1 MTRDTIIHVLVPEMR
16 VERREPKGQTF
27 GPDADNHLTA
37 YQELINA
44 LGIEDPSDFGEGNP
58 RRAVDL
64 LPHAISLRKS
74 ARAML
79 KAHADPNADLA
90 TKVATGEVD
99 PSAVGKTLAKTKEL
113 AERRKLEQTVIA
125 RSADRAFRN
134 GITAIRNVGEKR
146 WLGIVRP
153 IVEQAIRDKDQR
165 RWSTAHRLAAFLR
178 DPNIAALSRAIS
190 LQTEVPRYYYM
201 FRDWVGV
208 NRWQV
213 QRATHTYEKTN
224 VHAGEYAFVTV
235 GFNPNHVPPFPGVAE
250 FDPEWG
256 AGIYSA
262 EDALA
267 NADSIFRKQEAEID
281 TASPEPRPRT
291 KVFI

>member
-1 MTRDTIIHVLVPEMR
+1 VTRDTIIHALVPKMR
-16 VERREPKGQTF
+16 VERRDPKGQTF
-27 GPDADNHLTA
+27 GPDDKNFLATYRGLLD
-37 YQELINA
+37 A

-58 RRAVDL
+58 RRALDL
-64 LPHAISLRKS
+64 LAHAISLRKS

-79 KAHADPNADLA
+79 RAHADPDADLA

-99 PSAVGKTLAKTKEL
+99 PGAVGKTLAKTKEL
-113 AERRKLEQTVIA
+113 AERRKLEQMVIA

-146 WLGIVRP
+146 WLGILRP
-153 IVEQAIRDKDQR
+153 IVEQAIRDKDQL
-165 RWSTAHRLAAFLR
+165 RWSTAHRFGAFLR
-178 DPNIAALSRAIS
+178 DPDIAALSSAVS
-190 LQTEVPRYYYM
+190 GQKEVPRFHYM
-201 FRDWVGV
+201 FRDWAAV

-213 QRATHTYEKTN
+213 ERATHTYEKTN
-224 VHAGEYAFVTV
+224 VHAGEYAFVTI
-235 GFNPNHVPPFPGVAE
+235 GFNPNHVPPFPGVAD

-262 EDALA
+262 DEAVA
-267 NADSIFRKQEAEID
+267 NADAIWRRQEAEID
-281 TASPEPRPRT
+281 TASPEARPRT